1 MKFHLKYDKPM
12 ECEAKTP
19 ESCPYDS
26 MDHASSR
33 LEARRIFERQ
43 NEHNLFNFGV
53 RSSTAAKVRRF
64 VAVAGVLA
72 SAFSVAACGTL
83 DTDKQTDWK
92 AYEQQQADKSR
103 QEAKERA
110 GKVYDDAKDYSQKKW
125 DQAKEKAKGLTDGS
139 GDNDGSQSSESGS
152 SSSDNGSAGAN
163 SDGDDIFFQGKP
175 LKPTAEEVATAKEQL
190 ASLTVAP
197 ENDASDY
204 NRKEMFGG
212 WDDGTVSAVEMRDIP
227 NGTFDDNGRAEDGSA
242 FVDPYTGKVVTIVKG
257 SSHDA
262 DVDHLVPLK
271 EVYRSEKNGMRLT
284 VYQRHQIAN
293 DLDNLQL
300 VGSKENRS
308 KSDKDPATYI
318 PSYEPSQCQYVV
330 SYVKVK
336 YKYKENLTVDQKER
350 DAIMR
355 TLDSKCG

>member
-12 ECEAKTP
+12 ECEAQTP
-19 ESCPYDS
+19 GSCPYDS

-33 LEARRIFERQ
+33 LEARRIFEKQ
-43 NEHNLFNFGV
+43 NEHNLFNFGS
-53 RSSTAAKVRRF
+53 RSSAAAKVRRF

-72 SAFSVAACGTL
+72 SAFSIAACGTL
-83 DTDKQTDWK
+83 DTDEQTDWK

-103 QEAKERA
+103 QEAKEKA
-110 GKVYDDAKDYSQKKW
+110 GKVYDDAKDYSREKW

-139 GDNDGSQSSESGS
+139 GGNSNNQSSDSGS
-152 SSSDNGSAGAN
+152 SSSDNGSVGTN
-163 SDGDDIFFQGKP
+163 SDGSDIFFQGRP
-175 LKPTAEEVATAKEQL
+175 LKPTAEEVARAKEQL
-190 ASLTVAP
+190 SELTVAP

-227 NGTFDDNGRAEDGSA
+227 NGTFNDDGRAEDGSA

-262 DVDHLVPLK
+262 DVDHL
-271 EVYRSEKNGMRLT
+271 VYRSEKNGMRLT

-300 VGSKENRS
+300 VGSKENRL

-350 DAIMR
+350 DALMR